1 MPTPATAQQL
11 EPQPAPASAALL
23 HTAPLEPAADGQ
35 GADSL
40 MRLDHRTLS
49 RAVPQRLARR
59 GPHLAV
65 GAGLQTRLIALEDK
79 ITHVGRGLTAD
90 IRIEDQGVSR
100 THAIIVRHG
109 RHARILDNRSSNGTY
124 LNGRRVMATNLQNGD
139 VIWIGSVALQYVEI
153 G

>member
-1 MPTPATAQQL
+1 MTTQATAPQL
-11 EPQPAPASAALL
+11 EPEAAPASSALQ
-23 HTAPLEPAADGQ
+23 TAPLEPTADWRA
-35 GADSL
+35 ADSL
-40 MRLDHRTLS
+40 MRLDHRTRS
-49 RAVPQRLARR
+49 RAVTQRLASR

-65 GAGLQTRLIALEDK
+65 GQGPQTRLIALEDK

-90 IRIEDQGVSR
+90 VRIEDQGVSR

-124 LNGRRVMATNLQNGD
+124 LNGRRVVATNLHNGD
-139 VIWIGSVALQYVEI
+139 VIWIGPVALQYVEI